1 MVALLHRAVTWPF
14 GRVTDDCI
22 VATWKRMKLRAVMVI
37 AALAVVAVQYQLEPQ
52 GPHVV
57 MIEPAPFHNQVMAGF
72 DAGTSTTLQH
82 VFQASPA
89 DSPGGATYTFMRRVA
104 DRS

>member
-1 MVALLHRAVTWPF
+1 MA
-14 GRVTDDCI
+14 I
-22 VATWKRMKLRAVMVI
+22 SERMKLRAVMVI

-57 MIEPAPFHNQVMAGF
+57 MIDPAPFHNQVMAGF
-72 DAGTSTTLQH
+72 DLGTSTTLQQ
-82 VFQASPA
+82 VFHASPA
-89 DSPGGATYTFMRRVA
+89 DSPGGATYTFTNRVV

>member
-1 MVALLHRAVTWPF
+1 MA
-14 GRVTDDCI
+14 I
-22 VATWKRMKLRAVMVI
+22 SERMKLRAVMVI

-57 MIEPAPFHNQVMAGF
+57 MIEPAPFHDQIASGF
-72 DAGTSTTLQH
+72 DLGTSTSLQQIFH
-82 VFQASPA
+82 ASPSEA
-89 DSPGGATYTFMRRVA
+89 PGAATWTLVTTRVA